1 MRSVNVLE
9 AKTHLS
15 RLLESLE
22 SGREEEIVI
31 ARHGRPVARLT
42 PMNRGRAGDRI
53 GIARGKVIVPE
64 SIDADNAEVLAL
76 FAGDDR
82 ATPP

>member
-1 MRSVNVLE
+1 MHRVNVLE
-9 AKTHLS
+9 AKTNLS

-31 ARHGRPVARLT
+31 ARHGRPVARLIAL
-42 PMNRGRAGDRI
+42 RKGRAGNRI
-53 GIARGKVIVPE
+53 GIARGKFVVPE
-64 SIDADNAEVLAL
+64 NIDGDNAEVLAL

-82 ATPP
+82 APAP

>member
-42 PMNRGRAGDRI
+42 PMGHGRAGDRI
-53 GIARGKVIVPE
+53 GIARGKLVVPDN
-64 SIDADNAEVLAL
+64 IDADNAEVLAL
-76 FAGDDR
+76 FAGAER
-82 ATPP
+82 APAP

>member
-1 MRSVNVLE
+1 MRSVNILD

-22 SGREEEIVI
+22 SGQEEEIVI

-42 PMNRGRAGDRI
+42 SVAKGKTGDRI
-53 GIARGKVIVPE
+53 GIACGKFIVPE
-64 SIDADNAEVLAL
+64 NIDADNAQVLAL
-76 FAGDDR
+76 FQGDDR

>member
-1 MRSVNVLE
+1 MRSINVLE
-9 AKTHLS
+9 AKTHLL

-42 PMNRGRAGDRI
+42 PMSLGRGGDRI
-53 GIARGKVIVPE
+53 GIARGKFVVPE
-64 SIDADNAEVLAL
+64 SIDAYY
-76 FAGDDR
+76 R
-82 ATPP
+82 R